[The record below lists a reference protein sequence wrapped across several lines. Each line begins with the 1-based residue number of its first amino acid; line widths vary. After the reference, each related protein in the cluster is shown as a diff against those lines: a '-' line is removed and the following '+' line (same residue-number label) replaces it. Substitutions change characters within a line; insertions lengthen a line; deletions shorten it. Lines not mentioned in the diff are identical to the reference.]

1 MEGGAGQ
8 DLCCPDEV
16 VQTRANVTMCDS
28 CEKVDW
34 MSDKRVVAQEC
45 CRQSDQLR
53 RNDVE
58 RIEPIRFHWCSSM
71 NCRASGRG
79 GVLGIAL
86 MWTTH
91 GKVYNGITDDDTHDD
106 ILNLSIVYLL
116 WNWGLVVGRV
126 AARVLPG
133 VSRASLCTLPLLFW
147 SLFSGRSSKPRSEL
161 NESTRLSK

>member
-1 MEGGAGQ
+1 
-8 DLCCPDEV
+8 
-16 VQTRANVTMCDS
+16 
-28 CEKVDW
+28 

-45 CRQSDQLR
+45 YQQSDQLR

-58 RIEPIRFHWCSSM
+58 RIGPIRFQWCSSM
-71 NCRASGRG
+71 SYRAPGRG

-116 WNWGLVVGRV
+116 WCWGLFVGRV
-126 AARVLPG
+126 AARVLPC
-133 VSRASLCTLPLLFW
+133 VSRASLCALPLLSW
-147 SLFSGRSSKPRSEL
+147 SL
-161 NESTRLSK
+161 